1 MSAAYD
7 LKGKRVWVAGHSGMV
22 GSALVR
28 RLQQLDCTLLTAPHR
43 DLDLTRQRDVEA
55 WVARER
61 PQAVFLAAAKVGGI
75 VANDSVPVDFLYDNL
90 AIATNVMHAAAAAK
104 VEKLLFLGSS
114 CVYPKFAPQPIK
126 EEALLTG
133 PLEPTNQWYAVAKIA
148 GLKLCQAYRRQQG
161 CDFVS
166 AMPTNLYGPRDNFDL
181 TTSHVIPALIR
192 KAHEAK
198 IRNDAH
204 LIIWGSGN
212 PRREFLHV
220 DDAAD
225 ALLQLMTNYAGE
237 SHINIGCGTD
247 MTIFELASRI
257 AGVVGFRGSI
267 ATDRS
272 KPDGTPRKLLDVSRL
287 SDLGWKPKIPLE
299 EGIASTYRWFL
310 ENVASEKPTQ
320 ASPAQLM
327 PERLT

>member
-7 LKGKRVWVAGHSGMV
+7 LKGKRVWVAGHNGMV

-28 RLQQLDCTLLTAPHR
+28 RLQQVDCTLLTVSHR

-75 VANDSVPVDFLYDNL
+75 VANDSAPVDFLYDNL

-126 EEALLTG
+126 EEVLLTG

-161 CDFVS
+161 CDFIS

-198 IRNDAH
+198 ISNEAH
-204 LIIWGSGN
+204 LVIWGSGN

-225 ALLQLMTNYAGE
+225 ALLHLMTSYSGE
-237 SHINIGCGTD
+237 SHINVGCGAD
-247 MTIFELASRI
+247 MTISELASRI

-267 ATDRS
+267 ATDPS
-272 KPDGTPRKLLDVSRL
+272 KPDGTPRKLLDVSKL
-287 SDLGWKPKIPLE
+287 SDLGWKPKIPFE

-320 ASPAQLM
+320 SSAAQLM